1 MNIVLIGLRGSGK
14 TTVGKILAQ
23 KLGRELVETDELVTR
38 KAGLTIPE
46 IVKKHGWGRFREL
59 EEEVTS
65 QVARLNNI
73 INASGGGV
81 VTGEKNIARLKKKG
95 VLVWL
100 QADVN
105 TLVERT
111 GEDSQRPPLTGGR
124 TGREDMEITFQ
135 ERKPLYQQAADLSVD
150 TEDKTPEEVAEAI
163 INLLKSRGFSLD

>member
-14 TTVGKILAQ
+14 TTVGRILAQ

-38 KAGLTIPE
+38 RAGLTIPQ

-59 EEEVTS
+59 EEEVTG
-65 QVARLNNI
+65 QVARLDNS

-81 VTGEKNIARLKKKG
+81 VTSEKNIARLKQKG

-100 QADVN
+100 QAGVD

-111 GEDSQRPPLTGGR
+111 GGDSQRPPLAGGR
-124 TGREDMEITFQ
+124 TVREDMEMTFK
-135 ERKPLYQQAADLSVD
+135 ERKALYQRAADLSVD
-150 TEDKTPEEVAEAI
+150 TEGKTPEEVAEAI
-163 INLLKSRGFSLD
+163 INLLKTRGFGLD